1 MNHKVKENIIMFIS
15 VAVMII
21 GSITLYI
28 LINAKEEIIPN
39 QWFWELVIFGI
50 ILSPFIIGRF
60 VDKKNFKSAD
70 KEFTKRVKKQ
80 KSKSKKIRVDLSK
93 CKLECYSS
101 YERVESNNP
110 EEISNQWEGLKP
122 SKNVITNVKKSE
134 CVLVYEMDWK
144 GELVRFE
151 SEVIFKDEITLSFL
165 LEKQKT
171 IDLYI
176 KSTGEYFFDLG
187 FLE

>member
-1 MNHKVKENIIMFIS
+1 MNYKVKENIIIFLS

-28 LINAKEEIIPN
+28 LINSKQDLIPN
-39 QWFWELVIFGI
+39 QWFWEVALLGI

-60 VDKKNFKSAD
+60 VDKRNFKSAD
-70 KEFTKRVKKQ
+70 KDFTKRVKKQ
-80 KSKSKKIRVDLSK
+80 KSKSKKILVDLSK
-93 CKLECYSS
+93 CKLECNSS

-110 EEISNQWEGLKP
+110 AEISNHWEGLKP

-134 CVLVYEMDWK
+134 CVLVFEMDWK

-151 SEVIFKDEITLSFL
+151 SDIILKDEITLSFL

-176 KSTGEYFFDLG
+176 KPNGEYFFDLD